1 MVPISF
7 LFCFFPA
14 LCLSFALSSSFF
26 PFCSFSVIE
35 HLGSRNAQNS
45 ECTHSLGQ
53 IRVWINTSYCLR
65 CSSPPP
71 SWMPWELAKSPFLQG
86 SLLPHSEA
94 WAPSP
99 KFLPLSPTL
108 VKIFFPNNVTYLP
121 MRSSGASCEVNKSPS
136 PRMGF
141 FGFVLPLSLSST
153 ISIPL
158 ISKWK
163 TKFKE
168 PEPMAHGE
176 RLGG

>member
-1 MVPISF
+1 MVPLSF
-7 LFCFFPA
+7 LFFFSA
-14 LCLSFALSSSFF
+14 LCLSFSLSSSFS
-26 PFCSFSVIE
+26 PFCSFSVIK
-35 HLGSRNAQNS
+35 HLSSCNAQS
-45 ECTHSLGQ
+45 AECTHSLAQ
-53 IRVWINTSYCLR
+53 IRVWINTSDCLH

-86 SLLPHSEA
+86 SFLPHSEA
-94 WAPSP
+94 WAPGP

-121 MRSSGASCEVNKSPS
+121 MRSSGASCYVNKSPS
-136 PRMGF
+136 PQMGF
-141 FGFVLPLSLSST
+141 FGFVLPVSLSST

-176 RLGG
+176 RPGG